1 MAASPALILGW
12 ARSAVAAHGGA
23 YARLEPHEIA
33 APVVQGL
40 LARIGLPAKAID
52 AVVIGNALGAGGNPA
67 RMVALAAG
75 LDDACAAYSVD
86 SQCCAGLDAVGLAVG
101 LVQSGQAA
109 VVLAGGV
116 EGWSRAPIRAV
127 RPLREGE
134 PARPYERPPFSPDP
148 LRDPDL
154 LQAAARHAW
163 DQGHSRAEQDAYAL
177 LSHSR
182 AVVHRGDVADGIV
195 PVAGLDHDSYPRV
208 IAPSRAARMP
218 ATARLQDLDP
228 DGQVELSPLAISA
241 KADGA
246 AFVVIGN
253 EAACRRL
260 GLTPRAAWLAQASTG
275 GDPAMPLLAAELASR
290 KVLARADLPVSRLDA
305 VELHDAF
312 ATQGLGY
319 CRAFGIEPGQI
330 NRRGGGLARGHPIGA
345 SGAIALVRVL
355 ADLQLDASS
364 GALGL
369 AAIAGAGG
377 IGTAALVSRL

>member
-12 ARSAVAAHGGA
+12 ARSPVAAHGGA

-40 LARIGLPAKAID
+40 LARIGLPAQAID
-52 AVVIGNALGAGGNPA
+52 AVVVGNALGAGGNPA

-86 SQCCAGLDAVGLAVG
+86 SQCCAGLDAVGLAAA
-101 LVQSGQAA
+101 LVQSGQAEI
-109 VVLAGGV
+109 VLAGGV

-127 RPLREGE
+127 RPLRDGE
-134 PARPYERPPFSPDP
+134 PVRPYERPPFSPDP
-148 LRDPDL
+148 SRDPDL
-154 LQAAARHAW
+154 IEAAARHAW
-163 DQGHSRAEQDAYAL
+163 NQGHSRTEQDAYAMQ
-177 LSHSR
+177 SHAR
-182 AVVHRGDVADGIV
+182 AVAHRSDLAREIV

-208 IAPSRAARMP
+208 LASSRAARMP
-218 ATARLQDLDP
+218 ATTRLHDLDP
-228 DGQVELSPLAISA
+228 HGQAELSPLAISA

-246 AFVVIGN
+246 AFIVMGT
-253 EAACRRL
+253 ESAFRRL
-260 GLTPRAAWLAQASTG
+260 GLAPRAALLAQASTG
-275 GDPAMPLLAAELASR
+275 GDPAMPLLAAELATR
-290 KVLARADLPVSRLDA
+290 KVLAKTDLPFSRVGI

-312 ATQGLGY
+312 ATQGLSY
-319 CRAFGIEPGQI
+319 CRAFKIEPGQI

-345 SGAIALVRVL
+345 SGAISLVRAL
-355 ADLQLDASS
+355 ADLQRDETS

-377 IGTAALVSRL
+377 IGSAALVSLL